1 LPKPQDAVLEFT
13 RYSYCKSFAIRNE
26 VQMHI
31 PDGFFDVPTSIGAA
45 ALAAGAVGVSLKLTK
60 GKMDSEVAPV
70 AGLSAV
76 FIFAAQMINFPVALG
91 TSGHLIGG
99 ALAAILI
106 GPWAAILAM
115 TVVLGVQALI
125 FADGGLTALGL
136 NILNMGVLAVLV
148 GYLTFTVSMKFLPK
162 NKTGILVATGI
173 AAFLSVPA
181 SAAGFVIE
189 YAIGGTA
196 TFELGDVMRAVVGV
210 HLLIGLG
217 EALITLLTISAVL
230 TARAD
235 LVTGAR
241 KFMPKSKLVILGSE
255 R

>member
-1 LPKPQDAVLEFT
+1 
-13 RYSYCKSFAIRNE
+13 
-26 VQMHI
+26 MHI
-31 PDGFFDVPTSIGAA
+31 PDGFFDVPTSIGAVA
-45 ALAAGAVGVSLKLTK
+45 VAAGAVGVSLKLTK

-115 TVVLGVQALI
+115 TVVLAVQALI
-125 FADGGLTALGL
+125 FADGGLSAIGL
-136 NILNMGVLAVLV
+136 NITNMGVIAVLAGAMV
-148 GYLTFTVSMKFLPK
+148 FALSMKVLPK
-162 NKTGILVATGI
+162 NRKGILIASGL
-173 AAFLSVPA
+173 AAFVSVPA
-181 SAAGFVIE
+181 SAAGFVIQ

-196 TFELGDVMRAVVGV
+196 TFELADVLLAVVGI

-217 EALITLLTISAVL
+217 EALITVLTISAVL
-230 TARAD
+230 AARAD
-235 LVTGAR
+235 LVQGAR
-241 KFMPKSKLVILGSE
+241 KYLPKTELVISE
-255 R
+255 RGIQ

>member
-1 LPKPQDAVLEFT
+1 
-13 RYSYCKSFAIRNE
+13 
-26 VQMHI
+26 MHI
-31 PDGFFDVPTSIGAA
+31 PDGFFDVPTSVGAA
-45 ALAAGAVGVSLKLTK
+45 VVAASAVGVSLKLTK

-125 FADGGLTALGL
+125 FADGGLTAIGL
-136 NILNMGVLAVLV
+136 NITNMGILTVLV
-148 GYLTFTVSMKFLPK
+148 GTLVFAGLMKVLPK
-162 NKTGILVATGI
+162 NRSGILIATGI

-196 TFELGDVMRAVVGV
+196 TFELIDVLRAVVGI

-217 EALITLLTISAVL
+217 EALITVLTVSAVL
-230 TARAD
+230 AARAD
-235 LVTGAR
+235 LVHGAR
-241 KFMPKSKLVILGSE
+241 KYLPKSNLIVAEKVI
-255 R
+255 

>member
-1 LPKPQDAVLEFT
+1 
-13 RYSYCKSFAIRNE
+13 
-26 VQMHI
+26 MHI
-31 PDGFFDVPTSIGAA
+31 PDGFFDVPTSVGAA
-45 ALAAGAVGVSLKLTK
+45 VVAASAVGVSLKLTK

-125 FADGGLTALGL
+125 FADGGLTAIGL
-136 NILNMGVLAVLV
+136 NITNMGILTVLV
-148 GYLTFTVSMKFLPK
+148 GTLVFTGLMKVLPK
-162 NKTGILVATGI
+162 NRSGILIATGI

-196 TFELGDVMRAVVGV
+196 TFELIDVLRAVVGI

-217 EALITLLTISAVL
+217 EALITVLTVSAVL
-230 TARAD
+230 AARAD
-235 LVTGAR
+235 LVQGAR
-241 KFMPKSKLVILGSE
+241 KYLPKSKLVISE
-255 R
+255 KVI

>member
-1 LPKPQDAVLEFT
+1 
-13 RYSYCKSFAIRNE
+13 
-26 VQMHI
+26 MHI
-31 PDGFFDVPTSIGAA
+31 PDGFFDVPTSVGAA

-125 FADGGLTALGL
+125 FADGGLTAIGL
-136 NILNMGVLAVLV
+136 NITNMGILTVLV
-148 GYLTFTVSMKFLPK
+148 GTLVFTGLMKVLPK
-162 NKTGILVATGI
+162 TRSSILIATGI

-196 TFELGDVMRAVVGV
+196 TFELIDVLRAVVGI

-217 EALITLLTISAVL
+217 EALITVLTVSAVL
-230 TARAD
+230 AARAD
-235 LVTGAR
+235 LVQAAR
-241 KFMPKSKLVILGSE
+241 KYLPKSNLVVSE
-255 R
+255 KVI

>member
-1 LPKPQDAVLEFT
+1 
-13 RYSYCKSFAIRNE
+13 
-26 VQMHI
+26 MHI
-31 PDGFFDVPTSIGAA
+31 PDGFFDVPTSVGAA

-125 FADGGLTALGL
+125 FADGGLTAIGL
-136 NILNMGVLAVLV
+136 NITNMGILTVLV
-148 GYLTFTVSMKFLPK
+148 GTLVFTGLMKVLPK
-162 NKTGILVATGI
+162 TRSSILIATGI

-196 TFELGDVMRAVVGV
+196 TFELIDVLRAVVGI

-217 EALITLLTISAVL
+217 EALITVLTVSAVL
-230 TARAD
+230 AARAD
-235 LVTGAR
+235 LVQAAR
-241 KFMPKSKLVILGSE
+241 KYLPKSNLVISE
-255 R
+255 KVI

>member
-1 LPKPQDAVLEFT
+1 
-13 RYSYCKSFAIRNE
+13 
-26 VQMHI
+26 MHI
-31 PDGFFDVPTSIGAA
+31 PDGFFDVPTSVGAA
-45 ALAAGAVGVSLKLTK
+45 VVAASAVGVSLKLTK

-125 FADGGLTALGL
+125 FADGGLTAIGL
-136 NILNMGVLAVLV
+136 NITNMGILTVLV
-148 GYLTFTVSMKFLPK
+148 GTLVFAGLMKVLPK
-162 NKTGILVATGI
+162 NRSGILIATGI

-196 TFELGDVMRAVVGV
+196 TFELIDVLRAVVGI

-217 EALITLLTISAVL
+217 EALITVLTVSAVL
-230 TARAD
+230 AARAD
-235 LVTGAR
+235 LVQGAR
-241 KFMPKSKLVILGSE
+241 KYLPKSNLIVAEKVI
-255 R
+255 

>member
-1 LPKPQDAVLEFT
+1 
-13 RYSYCKSFAIRNE
+13 
-26 VQMHI
+26 MHI
-31 PDGFFDVPTSIGAA
+31 PDGFFDVPTSVGAA
-45 ALAAGAVGVSLKLTK
+45 VVAASAVGVSLKLTK

-125 FADGGLTALGL
+125 FADGGLTAIGL
-136 NILNMGVLAVLV
+136 NITNMGILTVLV
-148 GYLTFTVSMKFLPK
+148 GTLVFTGLMKVLPK
-162 NKTGILVATGI
+162 NRSGILIATGI

-196 TFELGDVMRAVVGV
+196 TFELIDVLRAVVGI
-210 HLLIGLG
+210 HFLIGLG
-217 EALITLLTISAVL
+217 EALITVLTVSAVL
-230 TARAD
+230 AARAD
-235 LVTGAR
+235 LVQGAR
-241 KFMPKSKLVILGSE
+241 KYLPKSNLVISE
-255 R
+255 KVI